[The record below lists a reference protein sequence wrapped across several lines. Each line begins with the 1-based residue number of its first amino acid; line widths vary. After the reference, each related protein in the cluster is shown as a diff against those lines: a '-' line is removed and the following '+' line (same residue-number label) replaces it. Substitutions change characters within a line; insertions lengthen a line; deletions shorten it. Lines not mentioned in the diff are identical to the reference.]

1 MYHKPGKGV
10 RNNCNSWLLQFL
22 RTVRSTSRGMLFLGR
37 PEPPFR
43 TGLCSAR
50 DVFLGSHIFK
60 VPRPIAAKLC
70 HMIGIWFKRSRKFL

>member
-1 MYHKPGKGV
+1 
-10 RNNCNSWLLQFL
+10 
-22 RTVRSTSRGMLFLGR
+22 MLVMFFFLGR

-70 HMIGIWFKRSRKFL
+70 HMIGIWFKRSRKFLKLGGRSPKKY